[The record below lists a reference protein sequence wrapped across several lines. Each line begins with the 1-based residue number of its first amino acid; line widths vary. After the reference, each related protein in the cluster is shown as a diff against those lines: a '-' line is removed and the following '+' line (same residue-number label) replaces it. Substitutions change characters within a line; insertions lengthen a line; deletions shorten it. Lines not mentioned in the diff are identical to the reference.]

1 MGYLNDFRS
10 SLDAKLAMVPEA
22 ERTAIID
29 FVSAEVLTS
38 HRNGLRD
45 AKNRPSRKESER
57 SSVFHWRPE
66 APQLPEKLILS
77 FHAIAYQSAATL
89 PSSPRGG

>member
-22 ERTAIID
+22 ERAAIID

-38 HRNGLRD
+38 YRNGLRD

-57 SSVFHWRPE
+57 SSTGGQKRRN
-66 APQLPEKLILS
+66 
-77 FHAIAYQSAATL
+77 YQK
-89 PSSPRGG
+89 R